1 MVLVAVAVAVAVD
14 AYSRRSLLL
23 AAIGTFRLE
32 GRRYSWR
39 NDPSSEEQGEMAVFA
54 GYCFLRTCSSRK
66 YPYPPPPRR
75 ATEIQRGGGG
85 GPKGRDF
92 RGGGGG
98 FSRSFLPGAPI
109 KIGELLKK

>member
-1 MVLVAVAVAVAVD
+1 MVLVAVAVAVA
-14 AYSRRSLLL
+14 AYSRHSLLL

-66 YPYPPPPRR
+66 YPYPLPHGG
-75 ATEIQRGGGG
+75 QR
-85 GPKGRDF
+85 KF
-92 RGGGGG
+92 RGEGEGVRKDAISEVVGVA
-98 FSRSFLPGAPI
+98 SRGLFFRGLQLRLVSY
-109 KIGELLKK
+109 